1 MDGQKDR
8 QIDNS
13 DFTEPS
19 ATQKSLNHKTSYKY
33 QGDHLQEKNSVS
45 SDQQLQELF

>member
-1 MDGQKDR
+1 MSRIRKNYDEVMDGQKDR

-19 ATQKSLNHKTSYKY
+19 AT
-33 QGDHLQEKNSVS
+33 
-45 SDQQLQELF
+45 